1 MANPSLNDATPYSA
15 ITAVLVGS
23 MRREKG
29 LKSHFLL
36 LLLVV
41 PTDMPLL
48 KINQACKHSMV
59 VKPKGLKS
67 NHSSV
72 REVMGG

>member
-29 LKSHFLL
+29 LKSHFLR
-36 LLLVV
+36 LVV
-41 PTDMPLL
+41 PIDMPLL

-59 VKPKGLKS
+59 VKLKGLKS
-67 NHSSV
+67 NQSSV
-72 REVMGG
+72 RDVMGG